1 MVFLVVLVAY
11 GITTQTMM
19 YGERK
24 PYGLIFRDIFYY
36 GYWQLF
42 GQLFID
48 EMQGERFDIQEDNP
62 RFNWTNSSG
71 SSDWCNDWLTNT
83 YKGIMKWNL

>member
-19 YGERK
+19 YGERE
-24 PYGLIFRDIFYY
+24 PYSLIFRDIFYY

-48 EMQGERFDIQEDNP
+48 EMQGERFYIGDYCLP
-62 RFNWTNSSG
+62 V
-71 SSDWCNDWLTNT
+71 
-83 YKGIMKWNL
+83 